1 MRHIGFVLV
10 FLLLAG
16 ACWAQGTAQSATV
29 SLQLSDVD
37 ITQALTTLSQQGGMA
52 IVGDTTVKG
61 KVSCSLSGVSAQ
73 EALDTLCKMNKLEW
87 YKTYASPG
95 SDQKISASKLFT
107 LLDALKDLGG
117 SAVICEDPKT
127 QTRTVFVPGAGA
139 DSVDASALASGLK
152 LKEVY
157 LVRAIP
163 DPEKAKADKAKA
175 QQAGGKLDV
184 PPTDPQ
190 IAAGQ
195 LWNYFNQM
203 PLQQRFET
211 MHQLR
216 HLMTD
221 NMTPEQQQQMRDMF
235 RQQFGDRRGGPPG
248 QGGQPGQGRPQRQGQ
263 DQGGGHK
270 HGNQQ

>member
-1 MRHIGFVLV
+1 MRHIGFAFM

-16 ACWAQGTAQSATV
+16 ACWAQGTAQPATV

-52 IVGDTTVKG
+52 IVGDATVKG

-117 SAVICEDPKT
+117 AAVICEDPKT
-127 QTRTVFVPGAGA
+127 QTRTVFVPSAGA

-163 DPEKAKADKAKA
+163 DPEKVKADKAKA
-175 QQAGGKLDV
+175 QQTASAGLGA
-184 PPTDPQ
+184 PPSDPAV
-190 IAAGQ
+190 AAGQ
-195 LWNYFNQM
+195 LYNYFTQM
-203 PLQQRFET
+203 PMEQQFQT
-211 MHQLR
+211 MDQVR
-216 HLMTD
+216 HMMFD
-221 NMTPEQQQQMRDMF
+221 NMTPEQRQQLHDMF
-235 RQQFGDRRGGPPG
+235 RQRGGDRRGGPPG
-248 QGGQPGQGRPQRQGQ
+248 QQG
-263 DQGGGHK
+263 QGGGHD
-270 HGNQQ
+270 HAD